1 MQCFSC
7 GWHACESVFCDSLF
21 AAQEL
26 RAFETWSVRSA
37 TVPACKVTDCGSH
50 VKRGKDLPLA
60 LSAFVLLMIDS
71 IPSVRRCLS
80 RASSHCI
87 KVEHITLVIGQ
98 FWRSVS
104 YNPPFTAL
112 ELCAVEAWLVSP
124 GSDSVSLCS
133 MCIIP
138 FQLPSMMSF
147 IDSLST
153 ATELSTLKTWVV
165 RTALVYNGTDDGT
178 HAKHVV
184 TKDMW
189 PPVHVAL
196 SLPALRKVWQPET
209 HLLNW
214 CVFFPRTVY
223 RVALKSRAQCS
234 SLLCWTSGCALFVQL
249 SFMMSLYNPLFTA
262 SEPSTLKT
270 WSVRPAKESAC
281 KVTDVG
287 TCAKSVVT
295 RGDAKVDNTVQPV
308 IGNGLHSSRSNS
320 EQSVN
325 PWTFQFRRLWRSS

>member
-1 MQCFSC
+1 M
-7 GWHACESVFCDSLF
+7 
-21 AAQEL
+21 
-26 RAFETWSVRSA
+26 
-37 TVPACKVTDCGSH
+37 
-50 VKRGKDLPLA
+50 
-60 LSAFVLLMIDS
+60 
-71 IPSVRRCLS
+71 
-80 RASSHCI
+80 
-87 KVEHITLVIGQ
+87 
-98 FWRSVS
+98 
-104 YNPPFTAL
+104 
-112 ELCAVEAWLVSP
+112 EAWLVSP
-124 GSDSVSLCS
+124 GSDSVSWCS
-133 MCIIP
+133 MCIIS
-138 FQLPSMMSF
+138 FHLPSMMSF

-178 HAKHVV
+178 RAKHVV

-189 PPVHVAL
+189 PPVLVAL
-196 SLPALRKVWQPET
+196 SLPASRKVWQPET

-214 CVFFPRTVY
+214 GVFFPRTVY

-234 SLLCWTSGCALFVQL
+234 SVLCWTSGCALSVQL
-249 SFMMSLYNPLFTA
+249 SFMMSFYNPLFTA

-270 WSVRPAKESAC
+270 WSVRSAKESAC

-287 TCAKSVVT
+287 TCAKRVVTRGDAKVDNTVQQSREHSAARYCVGLRVGTCAKRVVT

-325 PWTFQFRRLWRSS
+325 PWTFQFLRLWRSS